1 MLYRRNLTLF
11 ISKAIEY
18 FAQNELKGFGVMQK
32 QKANYK
38 PLLFTLL
45 LALGAAAAV
54 IYFTG
59 GEAQKTVP
67 KIKLSYFKDNNEF
80 ASSIEQSLHQ
90 EIGKEKH
97 FWIGYEP
104 EKENQYDLTNLLK
117 LEIEKQNGPFDI
129 ILIDQELMLGEEKE
143 KFLGKTHEIPLKE
156 NFSEAAE
163 LIKANKDK
171 KILVITAA
179 IYSSNF
185 IQNNPYAKIKE
196 LTQTKPLA
204 FSLGYFPALQEDE
217 VNNLFRCDT
226 EDKTGTSPWGCAVL
240 NKARTIRRRIDLA
253 KLKDA
258 PTLRLGL
265 MDISGE
271 NDYMVLVGK

>member
-1 MLYRRNLTLF
+1 
-11 ISKAIEY
+11 
-18 FAQNELKGFGVMQK
+18 MQK

-38 PLLFTLL
+38 PLLFTLF
-45 LALGAAAAV
+45 LAIAAAAAV
-54 IYFTG
+54 IFFAG
-59 GEAQKTVP
+59 GEAQKTLP

-80 ASSIEQSLHQ
+80 ASSIEQSLHA
-90 EIGKEKH
+90 EIGKQKY

-117 LEIEKQNGPFDI
+117 QEIEKQNGAFDI
-129 ILIDQELMLGEEKE
+129 VLIDQELMLGEEKE

-156 NFSEAAE
+156 NFNEVSE

-185 IQNNPYAKIKE
+185 IQNNPHAKIKD
-196 LTQTKPLA
+196 LTQIQPIA

-217 VNNLFRCDT
+217 VNSLFRCDT

-253 KLKDA
+253 KLKATPA
-258 PTLRLGL
+258 PRLGL
-265 MDISGE
+265 MDISGDH
-271 NDYMVLVGK
+271 DYMVLVGK

>member
-1 MLYRRNLTLF
+1 
-11 ISKAIEY
+11 
-18 FAQNELKGFGVMQK
+18 MQK
-32 QKANYK
+32 QKANYR

-54 IYFTG
+54 IFFSG
-59 GEAQKTVP
+59 EEAQKTSS

-80 ASSIEQSLHQ
+80 VNTIEQSLHE
-90 EIGKEKH
+90 EITKAKY

-104 EKENQYDLTNLLK
+104 EKENQYELTHLLK
-117 LEIEKQNGPFDI
+117 QEIEKQNGPFDI

-156 NFSEAAE
+156 NFNDAAE

-171 KILVITAA
+171 KVLIITAA

-185 IQNNPYAKIKE
+185 IKNNPHAKIKE
-196 LTQTKPLA
+196 LTQTQPVA
-204 FSLGYFPALQEDE
+204 FSLGYLPAHQEDE

-240 NKARTIRRRIDLA
+240 NKARTIRRRIDLM
-253 KLKDA
+253 KLKETPA
-258 PTLRLGL
+258 PRIGL
-265 MDISGE
+265 MDISGDH
-271 NDYMVLVGK
+271 DYMVLVGK